1 LFNTK
6 SQPNKTL
13 TQEQTYIL
21 NNGLIK
27 AIKAINYI
35 FRNRF
40 QDALKAF
47 IDPVAVASEAYKRK

>member
-6 SQPNKTL
+6 SQPNKQL
-13 TQEQTYIL
+13 TQEQTDFL

-35 FRNRF
+35 FSNRF
-40 QDALKAF
+40 QDALKALK
-47 IDPVAVASEAYKRK
+47 DPVAVAREADKRK